1 MPPRLLDR
9 GPCSPCALFPAC
21 CVVVCGAL
29 EIRAASCSPG
39 VFTSLVV
46 MRAASCSPGVAAPVM
61 RAANCS
67 PGVSTPVMRAAN
79 CSPGVSTP
87 VMREASCSP
96 GVSTPVM
103 RSRSVAPVSSLLRAS
118 VLTSRRTCRCGGGSG
133 PSPKCSF
140 TNSTNFCLPT
150 GKSLRG
156 RKFGSLMI
164 SSYRALIAARSLGPG
179 AAFLR
184 VLWSASLSA

>member
-1 MPPRLLDR
+1 
-9 GPCSPCALFPAC
+9 
-21 CVVVCGAL
+21 
-29 EIRAASCSPG
+29 
-39 VFTSLVV
+39 

-61 RAANCS
+61 RVASSSPGVSTPVMRAANRS

-87 VMREASCSP
+87 VMREASYSL

-103 RSRSVAPVSSLLRAS
+103 RSRSAAPFSSFLRAS
-118 VLTSRRTCRCGGGSG
+118 VLVSRKTCRCGGGSA

-156 RKFGSLMI
+156 RKFGLLMI

-184 VLWSASLSA
+184 LLWSASLSAWLLCVASFAFNVVCRLLCGLCSSVGK

>member
-1 MPPRLLDR
+1 MPRRLLSR
-9 GPCSPCALFPAC
+9 LPCPPCVLFPAC
-21 CVVVCGAL
+21 VVGAA
-29 EIRAASCSPG
+29 EILAASCSPG
-39 VFTSLVV
+39 VCNVLLV
-46 MRAASCSPGVAAPVM
+46 MRAASCSPGVVAPVM
-61 RAANCS
+61 RAASCS

-79 CSPGVSTP
+79 CSPGVSIP
-87 VMREASCSP
+87 EMREASCSP

-103 RSRSVAPVSSLLRAS
+103 RSRSASLVSPSPCRYVS
-118 VLTSRRTCRCGGGSG
+118 VLGSLKTCRCGGGSG

-140 TNSTNFCLPT
+140 TNSTNFYLPT

-184 VLWSASLSA
+184 VLLSASLSA